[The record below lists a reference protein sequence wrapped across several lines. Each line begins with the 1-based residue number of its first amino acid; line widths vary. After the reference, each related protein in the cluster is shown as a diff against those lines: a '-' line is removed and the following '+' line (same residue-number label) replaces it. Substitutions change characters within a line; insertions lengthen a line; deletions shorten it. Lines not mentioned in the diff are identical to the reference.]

1 MVVYMEKQNR
11 PIYSMAIV
19 RQRTGLSDRQIRYYE
34 KMELINPIRTKGNQR
49 IFTEKEIN
57 KLHEIKKL
65 LKEGLSITG
74 VKEYFA
80 KKIESPSNL
89 NISPSEIT
97 KSLPRSAH
105 GLTSLYPVSNRAEL
119 VKLIIDRR
127 KDKTKRSERS
137 E

>member
-1 MVVYMEKQNR
+1 MKKHNR
-11 PIYSMAIV
+11 PIFSMATV

-34 KMELINPIRTKGNQR
+34 KMELIKPLRTKGNQR
-49 IFTEKEIN
+49 IFTEYEID
-57 KLHEIKKL
+57 KLLKIKSL

-80 KKIESPSNL
+80 KELESPSNF
-89 NISPSEIT
+89 NITPSGIT
-97 KSLPRSAH
+97 KSLPGTAR

-127 KDKTKRSERS
+127 KEKTKRSEQS